1 MCQGQISAL
10 TKKDGYKVGM
20 RELEVCIGVVIL
32 NWRKPQDT
40 IQCATSVLSE
50 FDRRGSASSCRLVIV
65 DNGSGQRDVRLL
77 QDWQHAQKRS
87 DIELVVSES
96 NFGYSRGMNLGI
108 NALQNNAPNY
118 YWLLNNDLVVEPG
131 CLDSLLSTAK
141 AFPDIAIWG
150 PTVVDATTNL
160 VQCAG
165 GCRYY
170 PCIGMDKPAYSG
182 LPLTE
187 VLNRP
192 ERKFDYIYG
201 AAMLVKG
208 DFLRKSG
215 GLDERYFLYFE
226 ELELASKLDS
236 KQRLSWCKNAVVRHV
251 GSRSTSNDKD
261 YRARTSYHAAL
272 SAYRFTWNHY
282 PICLPTVVVFR
293 ILGLT
298 LMALVERNSR
308 LALAPVRALLH
319 F

>member
-1 MCQGQISAL
+1 MWVMPEVGQSMIN
-10 TKKDGYKVGM
+10 V
-20 RELEVCIGVVIL
+20 GVVIL
-32 NWRKPQDT
+32 NWRKSLHT
-40 IQCATSVLSE
+40 IRCVESLLLARSE
-50 FDRRGSASSCRLVIV
+50 AGSAAKVRIVLV
-65 DNGSGQRDVRLL
+65 DNDSQGYDVEALTSWLQESGAADCHL
-77 QDWQHAQKRS
+77 
-87 DIELVVSES
+87 ICS
-96 NFGYSRGMNLGI
+96 NENLGFAGGMNLGI
-108 NALQNNAPNY
+108 RFLESSKPDH

-131 CLDSLLSTAK
+131 SVDSLVFSAK

-170 PCIGMDKPAYSG
+170 PCIGMDKSAYSG
-182 LPLTE
+182 LPLNE
-187 VLNRP
+187 VLNKP
-192 ERKFDYIYG
+192 EGKFDYIYG

-251 GSRSTSNDKD
+251 GSSSISNDKD

-293 ILGLT
+293 ILGLAFR
-298 LMALVERNSR
+298 ALVERNSR

-319 F
+319 FSGVSARIDL